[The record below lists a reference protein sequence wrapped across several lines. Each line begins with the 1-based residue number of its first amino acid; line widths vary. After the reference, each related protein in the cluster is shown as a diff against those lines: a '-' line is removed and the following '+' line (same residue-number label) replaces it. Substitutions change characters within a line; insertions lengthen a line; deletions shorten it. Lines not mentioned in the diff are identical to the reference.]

1 MLLKGLIHQIFDPV
15 FGNYLPLFCDWQSK
29 SNNAYVM
36 EGALQKLTILAC
48 ESGLKISCHLIYI
61 LQRQS
66 IMCFLNKCH
75 KLKLFF
81 DALNTLYNKIWAYTS
96 TLGNINGYS

>member
-1 MLLKGLIHQIFDPV
+1 
-15 FGNYLPLFCDWQSK
+15 
-29 SNNAYVM
+29 M

-81 DALNTLYNKIWAYTS
+81 DALNTLYNKI
-96 TLGNINGYS
+96 